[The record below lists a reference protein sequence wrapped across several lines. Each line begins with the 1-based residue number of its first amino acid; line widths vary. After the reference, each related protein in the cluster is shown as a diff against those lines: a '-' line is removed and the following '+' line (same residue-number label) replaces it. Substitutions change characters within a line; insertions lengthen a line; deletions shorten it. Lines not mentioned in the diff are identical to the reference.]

1 MACFLV
7 PAAEAVVTS
16 VATKV
21 MKKDEKAKIVLLY
34 NKQSTVLQCSPI
46 IFISSFNH
54 YLVSS
59 YHFHL
64 SH

>member
-21 MKKDEKAKIVLLY
+21 MKKDEKASEVKISWHTSWAL
-34 NKQSTVLQCSPI
+34 
-46 IFISSFNH
+46 
-54 YLVSS
+54 
-59 YHFHL
+59 
-64 SH
+64 